1 MITNSALEAAR
12 QYTFSQLSGDTGGH
26 DWWHAKRVAA
36 LARRI
41 AESEG
46 ADADFCEFVAILHDI
61 PDDKRGMDEGEGL
74 AMLSRWL
81 EMNNIPRANVEHTME
96 IISSMSFRGGGRPPM
111 KSLEGMVVQ
120 DADRLDALGAIGI
133 ARTFAYSGHKGQLI
147 YDPGIPVRKDL
158 TLEEYRNGRSTAIN
172 HFHEKLFNLAD
183 LMNTGYAKK
192 AARERTEF
200 MKEFVRE
207 FMSEWNP

>member
-1 MITNSALEAAR
+1 
-12 QYTFSQLSGDTGGH
+12 
-26 DWWHAKRVAA
+26 
-36 LARRI
+36 
-41 AESEG
+41 
-46 ADADFCEFVAILHDI
+46 
-61 PDDKRGMDEGEGL
+61 
-74 AMLSRWL
+74 
-81 EMNNIPRANVEHTME
+81 
-96 IISSMSFRGGGRPPM
+96 M

-192 AARERTEF
+192 VARERTEF